1 MAIPKV
7 VAKVGFRK
15 ELNKG
20 SYLLYQTLVE
30 SVKGEPK
37 KGQLVHIIDNHGKF
51 MAQGFYN
58 PTGGIAVQIVS
69 IHEKENINEEFFKEK
84 ILSANAF
91 RTKQLGR
98 VDAYRLF
105 YGESDGIPGLLVDR
119 FGPIASMQI
128 TCPGVEIY
136 KPVMAKILLEIDGIK
151 TVVERNDSRNRV
163 KTGLPVL
170 KGVIDGDKKTQT
182 VIQEGRVQFEVD
194 VIRGHKTGFYLDQF
208 ENRIQFEDYC
218 FEGANVLD
226 VFSYTG
232 GFGLHA
238 LAKGA
243 HVTFIDLPEA
253 LEQAKKNVKLN
264 GWSDRATFLEG
275 AGFDITKKLLSKVDR
290 FDVISCDPPAFVQK
304 ADDLEKGKKA
314 YHQINYNCFKL
325 VKDGGILVSSSCSH
339 FLTEHDFLDV
349 LIAAS
354 ANAGVMCELVER
366 RYQARDHLTA
376 LASKGGNY
384 LKCYF
389 LRVNQ
394 K

>member
-1 MAIPKV
+1 MTIPKV
-7 VAKVGFRK
+7 TAKVGFRK

-30 SVKGEPK
+30 GVKGEPK
-37 KGQLVHIIDNHGKF
+37 KGQLVHVIDAHGKF

-69 IHEKENINEEFFKEK
+69 IHEKEEINEEFFRKK
-84 ILSANAF
+84 ILESNEF
-91 RTKQLGR
+91 RVKQLHR
-98 VDAYRLF
+98 DEAYRLF

-119 FGPIASMQI
+119 FGPIASLQI

-136 KPVMAKILLEIDGIK
+136 KSVIAKILMEIKGIK
-151 TVVERNDSRNRV
+151 TVVERNDSRNRL
-163 KTGLPVL
+163 KAGLPIA
-170 KGVIDGDKKTQT
+170 KGVIAGDKKTQT
-182 VIQEGRVQFEVD
+182 VITEGSVQFEVD

-208 ENRIQFEDYC
+208 DNRVSFEDYC
-218 FEGANVLD
+218 FKGANVLD

-243 HVTFIDLPEA
+243 NVTFVDLPEA

-264 GWSDRATFLEG
+264 GWMDRATFIEG
-275 AGFDITKKLLSKVDR
+275 AAFDITKKLLSRPER

-304 ADDLEKGKKA
+304 ADDLAKGKKA

-325 VKDGGILVSSSCSH
+325 MTDGGVLASSSCSH
-339 FLTEHDFLDV
+339 FMTEQDFLET

-354 ANAGVMCELVER
+354 ANAGHSCEMIER

-384 LKCYF
+384 LKCFF
-389 LRVNQ
+389 LRVND